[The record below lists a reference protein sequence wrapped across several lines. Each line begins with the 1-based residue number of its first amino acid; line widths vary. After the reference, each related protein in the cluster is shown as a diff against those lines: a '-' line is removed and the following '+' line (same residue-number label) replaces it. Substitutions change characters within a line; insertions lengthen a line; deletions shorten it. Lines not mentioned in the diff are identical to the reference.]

1 MHKEKNMIESKKELK
16 EWLDIDKNN
25 LNIRHF
31 WIQYL
36 TGSEFAV
43 IYSYMWILRHLEYY
57 ISRKDSNKLYF
68 LPYLIFYILHRR
80 WRIKT
85 QIHLG
90 PGDAEKGFHI
100 VHLGF
105 FRSYGIAHFGE
116 NCTVLPMTLF
126 GKKTPDVPDRNQII
140 VGDNCYF
147 GTGVTVLA
155 PCKIGNN
162 VVVAAGSVITCK
174 EIPDNVIVAG
184 VPARIIKNNN
194 KLNMKTNMY
203 RGG

>member
-1 MHKEKNMIESKKELK
+1 MITSHKQMKEYLSVEAEK
-16 EWLDIDKNN
+16 
-25 LNIRHF
+25 LNIKHF

-36 TGSEFAV
+36 TGSEFAT

-57 ISRKDSNKLYF
+57 MFKKEKSALYT
-68 LPYLIFYILHRR
+68 LPYYLFYILHRR

-90 PGDAEKGFHI
+90 PRAADCGFHL

-105 FRSYGIAHFGE
+105 FRSYGITKFGE

-126 GKKTPDVPDRNQII
+126 GKRIPSVPDREQII

-147 GTGVTVLA
+147 GTGVTVLG
-155 PCKIGNN
+155 PCRIGNN
-162 VVVAAGSVITCK
+162 VTVAAGAVVTMK
-174 EIPDNVIVAG
+174 EIPDNAVVAG
-184 VPARIIKNNN
+184 VPAKIIKYKNE
-194 KLNMKTNMY
+194 
-203 RGG
+203 